1 MRILSRYF
9 VARFLRL
16 FAAILFAATLSIM
29 VVEML
34 LNLDDMVG
42 PKAGISEALGY
53 LFLRIPSY
61 YLGDLI
67 PISSFSAAL
76 FCFGLASQELEVT
89 ASKAGGVSMLR
100 IALPILVAASVLGVG
115 TYFVNEAL
123 IIPTTR
129 AFAERES
136 GGESISFKRGKF
148 WYHKGQTI
156 YNIGAA
162 QPRRKML
169 LDVSIYQLSP
179 GGRLNRRVE
188 APRVTVRK
196 DNEWHL
202 EDALVRRFDLSNP
215 GAPPVLKRH
224 KQLQL
229 NVGPSGMNA
238 LRSADP
244 ATLNTLDLREYI
256 RLRSARGEP
265 VQNLEAILYQRAV
278 APFTVVF
285 LALLGIPLGL
295 HVERTRSLTRP
306 LLYGVAGMAA
316 YYALRDIGYTM
327 VTEGVAPAAPVS
339 WTTVLLLGTVGT
351 IALLRAPR

>member
-1 MRILSRYF
+1 
-9 VARFLRL
+9 
-16 FAAILFAATLSIM
+16 M

-42 PKAGISEALGY
+42 PKAGIPEALGY

-67 PISSFSAAL
+67 PISSFAAAL

-89 ASKAGGVSMLR
+89 ASKAGGISMLR
-100 IALPILVAASVLGVG
+100 IALPVLAAASVLGVG

-123 IIPTTR
+123 IVPTTR

-162 QPRRKML
+162 RPRQKML

-179 GGRLNRRVE
+179 GGRLTRRVE
-188 APRVTVRK
+188 APRVRVRK
-196 DNEWHL
+196 ENEWHL
-202 EDALVRRFDLSNP
+202 EDALERRFNLSNP
-215 GAPPVLKRH
+215 GAPPRPKEIRPTSTERRPIGDECSTGC
-224 KQLQL
+224 
-229 NVGPSGMNA
+229 GPRDLEHSRPSRIHPSPNGS
-238 LRSADP
+238 RR
-244 ATLNTLDLREYI
+244 TL
-256 RLRSARGEP
+256 
-265 VQNLEAILYQRAV
+265 QNLEAIFYQRAV
-278 APFTVVF
+278 APFAVVF
-285 LALLGIPLGL
+285 LALLGMPLGL

-306 LLYGVAGMAA
+306 LLYGVACMAA
-316 YYALRDIGYTM
+316 YYGLRDIGYTM
-327 VTEGVAPAAPVS
+327 VTEGVVPAALVS
-339 WTTVLLLGTVGT
+339 WGTVLLLGTSGT